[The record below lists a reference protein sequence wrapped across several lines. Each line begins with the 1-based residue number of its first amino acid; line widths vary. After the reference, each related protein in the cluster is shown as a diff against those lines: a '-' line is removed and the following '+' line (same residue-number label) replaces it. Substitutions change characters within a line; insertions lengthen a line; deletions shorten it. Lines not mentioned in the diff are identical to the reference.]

1 MEKATDDGTRRGFS
15 ITTSQRTHR
24 FKAESV
30 ASAQEWVKKIQQA
43 IFHSHNVGNSVK
55 ICISTRNILELEENP
70 MFERWDTLKIKVVDD
85 EDTFAIDEV
94 SQGMPERDLETLT
107 THSTSS
113 HS

>member
-1 MEKATDDGTRRGFS
+1 MTSAQLEEAGDDGSGKGFS

-55 ICISTRNILELEENP
+55 ISIPIQNVLEIEDNP
-70 MFERWDTLKIKVVDD
+70 MFESWDTLKVKVVDS
-85 EDTFAIDEV
+85 EETFAIDEV
-94 SQGMPERDLETLT
+94 SNKRRRAYQG
-107 THSTSS
+107 STY
-113 HS
+113 HG